1 MARNTIQYLNA
12 KEVFPSEL
20 LETLYEYNVDGA
32 YVYIPSRKRLKREQK
47 YAYIY
52 YLRSEECLAIQAI
65 ADKVH
70 LSVRRIQQ
78 ILNYYSERYPEQ
90 A

>member
-12 KEVFPSEL
+12 KEIFPTEL

-52 YLRSEECLAIQAI
+52 YLRNEEGLAIQAI

-70 LSVRRIQQ
+70 LSSRRVQQ
-78 ILNYYSERYPEQ
+78 ILSYYRERHPELT
-90 A
+90 